1 MLKSESFG
9 EFFGESGFSV
19 NQVFRKIGFFGES
32 GFSANQVFRKIEFF
46 FVGILEYVKRYLFII
61 DFQSDFFML
70 VF

>member
-9 EFFGESGFSV
+9 EFFGESGFSE
-19 NQVFRKIGFFGES
+19 NRIFRWIRFFGES
-32 GFSANQVFRKIEFF
+32 GFSEKRIS
-46 FVGILEYVKRYLFII
+46 FVELLKYVKRYLFII